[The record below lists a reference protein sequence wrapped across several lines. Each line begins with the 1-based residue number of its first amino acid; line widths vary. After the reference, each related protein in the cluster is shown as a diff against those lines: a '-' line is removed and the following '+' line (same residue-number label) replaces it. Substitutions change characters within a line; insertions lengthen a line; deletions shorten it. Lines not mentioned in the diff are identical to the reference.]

1 MAAGP
6 MGDAERAEPE
16 CADAAFP
23 PHGAPGTPRAPGR
36 PRSSIADAAIIAAAV
51 DSLEADGFDGL
62 TVDGVAARAGVSKAT
77 IYRRYP
83 SKIDLVLAAA
93 QQCIGDIPIPLDTGS
108 LRGDLE
114 ATAQKLVAL
123 VATTPAGRIMPML
136 VAEISRNPELG
147 DAFRDYIGCRRR
159 ISMEMA
165 QRAIARGELQADTDV
180 EVMVDVLAGP
190 IFYRSLVSGGPLD
203 EHFVRHLVDAVTRAY
218 AA

>member
-1 MAAGP
+1 MTAVPTDDPDCDDSGFP
-6 MGDAERAEPE
+6 RLHAEVI
-16 CADAAFP
+16 
-23 PHGAPGTPRAPGR
+23 PRAPGR
-36 PRSSIADAAIIAAAV
+36 PRSSTADAKIIEAAV

-114 ATAQKLVAL
+114 AMAQKLVAL

-136 VAEISRNPELG
+136 VAEISRNPELRE
-147 DAFRDYIGCRRR
+147 AFRNYIGCRRG
-159 ISMEMA
+159 ISMEIA
-165 QRAIARGELQADTDV
+165 QRAIARGELRADTDV

-203 EHFVRHLVDAVTRAY
+203 DHFVRHLVDAVTRAY
-218 AA
+218 AAPT